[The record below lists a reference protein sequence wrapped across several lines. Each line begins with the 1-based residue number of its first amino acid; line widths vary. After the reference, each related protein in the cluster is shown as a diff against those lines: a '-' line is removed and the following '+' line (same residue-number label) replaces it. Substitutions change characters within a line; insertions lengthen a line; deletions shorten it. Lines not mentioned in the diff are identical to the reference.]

1 MPWAMPWT
9 LMAAKNPHLATGG
22 EGGLEKNDLA
32 QIAAVVGE
40 SHTYM
45 HMDEELKKRGING
58 NQRFIE
64 SMGKGKASE
73 ADKETYFDV
82 FEKEFEKMKA
92 PSIRLS
98 TAVFGNNRDQLLN
111 LRSSYFDLVEKLESK
126 RDELKKER
134 NKKGSKSNPALI
146 VSIEASIKDLE
157 AAKIKMLSDIPV
169 RMSQWIAAIDTKI
182 NNELK
187 KNGVDK
193 LRPPSEIS
201 LELKAIEAE
210 VKKARKEHVQAAII

>member
-1 MPWAMPWT
+1 M
-9 LMAAKNPHLATGG
+9 
-22 EGGLEKNDLA
+22 
-32 QIAAVVGE
+32 I
-40 SHTYM
+40 S
-45 HMDEELKKRGING
+45 
-58 NQRFIE
+58 F
-64 SMGKGKASE
+64 
-73 ADKETYFDV
+73 
-82 FEKEFEKMKA
+82 
-92 PSIRLS
+92 
-98 TAVFGNNRDQLLN
+98 LN

-157 AAKIKMLSDIPV
+157 AGEDKDAIRHPRYS
-169 RMSQWIAAIDTKI
+169 MSQWIAAIDTKI

-210 VKKARKEHVQAAII
+210 VKKARKEHVQPQLSKARAIAKFDAARAISERDVEREKRARGERQRITLRQAPRLTKRRNGQICQGKILI